1 MIRLIVADLARGFR
15 LWLGL
20 AAVSAAVG
28 AALTFAFGLAAQPRP
43 VEGDLDQL
51 FSSLSGTILIFTGI
65 VVLIVA
71 SSASVLVMNLRRR
84 SLALWQI
91 VGILPGQVFVVSV
104 MQVMLTALVGAVAG
118 GLLGLSMYVPLY
130 DYGLA
135 SMSEG
140 LPQPAIRLSSLAWAV
155 VTSVAVIVLAGLRGA
170 RSASR
175 TSPVRIL
182 REPEPVSTGWGRW
195 VRAAACALAVA
206 GTVALPLSMRGEG
219 HQSITGI
226 APLLPVLFAAAL
238 AVGGPLVYA
247 GVLRAWT
254 AVVPARF
261 TAWYLA
267 RNSAAARAS
276 ASTAAIG
283 PVMAAIAMVG
293 GLYAAGMT
301 LAVAPSNSWGD
312 FSIDPSQL
320 VLLFGAPLLVAIV
333 GAAGAVYTT
342 GSDRQ
347 RERALLTAA
356 GAAPGTLLRV
366 AVCEAVILVVTSVLL
381 AMAVIVLSVVLIA
394 TVVDASGIRLA
405 PAPIVIIGGSALDLI
420 VAATMIPALA
430 GRRMSV
436 MSALAAE

>member
-1 MIRLIVADLARGFR
+1 MIRLIITDLVSGFR

-20 AAVSAAVG
+20 AAVSAAVST
-28 AALTFAFGLAAQPRP
+28 ALTFAFGLAAQPRP
-43 VEGDLDQL
+43 ADGNLDQL
-51 FSSLSGTILIFTGI
+51 FSSLFGTILIFTGI

-91 VGILPGQVFVVSV
+91 VGILPGQVFLVSV
-104 MQVMLTALVGAVAG
+104 AQILLTALVGALVG
-118 GLLGLSMYVPLY
+118 GLLVLAIYAPVY
-130 DYGLA
+130 DYGL
-135 SMSEG
+135 STLGDG
-140 LPQPAIRLSSLAWAV
+140 LPQPVLQLSSVAWAV
-155 VTSVAVIVLAGLRGA
+155 GVTTGVIVLSGLRGA
-170 RSASR
+170 RAASR

-182 REPEPVSTGWGRW
+182 REPEPVPSGWGRW
-195 VRAAACALAVA
+195 ARAVVCVLAVA
-206 GTVALPLSMRGEG
+206 GTIALPLGMRGDG
-219 HQSITGI
+219 HRAITGL
-226 APLLPVLFAAAL
+226 APLLPALFAAAL

-254 AVVPARF
+254 ALVPARF

-267 RNSAAARAS
+267 RHSAVARAS

-283 PVMAAIAMVG
+283 PVMAAIALVG

-301 LAVAPSNSWGD
+301 LAAAPSNSWGD
-312 FSIDPSQL
+312 FSIDTSQL

-333 GAAGAVYTT
+333 GAAAAVYTT

-347 RERALLTAA
+347 RERTLLTAA

-366 AVCEAVILVVTSVLL
+366 AICEAAILVVTSVLL
-381 AMAVIVLSVVLIA
+381 AVAVIVLSVVLIGVA
-394 TVVDASGIRLA
+394 VGASGIRIA
-405 PAPIVIIGGSALDLI
+405 FGPIATIGASALVLI
-420 VAATMIPALA
+420 MAATVIPALS
-430 GRRMSV
+430 GRRVSV

>member
-1 MIRLIVADLARGFR
+1 MIRLVVADLARGFR

-20 AAVSAAVG
+20 AAVSAAVSS
-28 AALTFAFGLAAQPRP
+28 ALTFAFGLAAQPRP
-43 VEGDLDQL
+43 AGGNLDQL

-104 MQVMLTALVGAVAG
+104 VQVMLTALLGTLVG
-118 GLLGLSMYVPLY
+118 GLLGLLLYAPVY

-135 SMSEG
+135 TMGEG
-140 LPQPAIRLSSLAWAV
+140 LPRPAIQLPTFGWAV
-155 VTSVAVIVLAGLRGA
+155 AVTVALIVLAGVRGA

-182 REPEPVSTGWGRW
+182 RESEPVATGWGRW
-195 VRAAACALAVA
+195 LRAAACALAVV
-206 GTVALPLSMRGEG
+206 GTVALPLSMRGDG
-219 HQSITGI
+219 HQSITGM
-226 APLLPVLFAAAL
+226 APLLPALFAAAL
-238 AVGGPLVYA
+238 AIGGPLVYA

-254 AVVPARF
+254 ALVPARF

-283 PVMAAIAMVG
+283 PVMAAIALVG

-301 LAVAPSNSWGD
+301 LAAAPSNSWGE
-312 FSIDPSQL
+312 FSIDTSQL

-333 GAAGAVYTT
+333 GAAAAVYTT

-356 GAAPGTLLRV
+356 GAAPGTLVRV

-381 AMAVIVLSVVLIA
+381 ALTVIVVSVVLVA
-394 TVVDASGIRLA
+394 AAVGAPGIRLA
-405 PAPIVIIGGSALDLI
+405 VAPIAIIGGCALVLI
-420 VAATMIPALA
+420 VVATVIPALS
-430 GRRMSV
+430 GRRVGV

>member
-20 AAVSAAVG
+20 AAVSAAVST
-28 AALTFAFGLAAQPRP
+28 ALTFAFGLAAQPRP
-43 VEGDLDQL
+43 AGGSVDQM
-51 FSSLSGTILIFTGI
+51 FSSLFGTILIFTGI

-91 VGILPGQVFVVSV
+91 VGILPAQVFLVSV
-104 MQVMLTALVGAVAG
+104 VQVMLTAFVGALAG
-118 GLLGLSMYVPLY
+118 GLLGLGTYAAVY
-130 DYGLA
+130 DYGL
-135 SMSEG
+135 STLGGG
-140 LPQPAIRLSSLAWAV
+140 LPQPAIQPTSFAWAV
-155 VTSVAVIVLAGLRGA
+155 GVTVGVIALAGLRGA
-170 RSASR
+170 RTASR

-182 REPEPVSTGWGRW
+182 REPEPVPSNGGRW
-195 VRAAACALAVA
+195 VRAAVCALAVA
-206 GTVALPLSMRGEG
+206 GTIALPLSMRGDG
-219 HQSITGI
+219 HRAITGL
-226 APLLPVLFAAAL
+226 APLLPALFAGAL

-254 AVVPARF
+254 ALIPARF

-267 RNSAAARAS
+267 RHSAASRAS

-283 PVMAAIAMVG
+283 PVMAAIALVG
-293 GLYAAGMT
+293 GLYAAGVT
-301 LAVAPSNSWGD
+301 LAAAPSNSWGD

-333 GAAGAVYTT
+333 GAAAAVYTT

-347 RERALLTAA
+347 RERALLIAA

-366 AVCEAVILVVTSVLL
+366 AICEAVILVVTSVLL
-381 AMAVIVLSVVLIA
+381 ALAVIVLAVSLIA
-394 TVVDASGIRLA
+394 AAVGASGIRIA
-405 PAPIVIIGGSALDLI
+405 FGPIVMIGGSALVLI
-420 VAATMIPALA
+420 MVATVIPSLS
-430 GRRMSV
+430 GRRTSA

>member
-20 AAVSAAVG
+20 AAVSAAVST
-28 AALTFAFGLAAQPRP
+28 ALTFAFGLAAQPRP
-43 VEGDLDQL
+43 ADGSADQL
-51 FSSLSGTILIFTGI
+51 FSSLFGTILIFTGI

-91 VGILPGQVFVVSV
+91 VGILPGQIFLVSV
-104 MQVMLTALVGAVAG
+104 AQILLTALFGAVVG
-118 GLLGLSMYVPLY
+118 GLVGLAIYAPVY
-130 DYGLA
+130 DYGL
-135 SMSEG
+135 STLGEG
-140 LPQPAIRLSSLAWAV
+140 LPQPAIQLSSAAGAV
-155 VTSVAVIVLAGLRGA
+155 GVTAGVIVLAGLRGA
-170 RSASR
+170 RSAAR

-182 REPEPVSTGWGRW
+182 REPEPVPSGWGRW
-195 VRAAACALAVA
+195 VRAVVCALAIA
-206 GTVALPLSMRGEG
+206 GTVALPLSMRGDG
-219 HQSITGI
+219 HRSITGL
-226 APLLPVLFAAAL
+226 APLLPALFAAAL

-247 GVLRAWT
+247 GVLRTWT
-254 AVVPARF
+254 ALIPARF

-267 RNSAAARAS
+267 RHSAAARAS

-283 PVMAAIAMVG
+283 PVMAAIALVG

-301 LAVAPSNSWGD
+301 LAAAPSNSWGD
-312 FSIDPSQL
+312 FSIDTSQL

-333 GAAGAVYTT
+333 GAAAAVYTT
-342 GSDRQ
+342 GSARQ

-366 AVCEAVILVVTSVLL
+366 AICEAVILVVTSVLL
-381 AMAVIVLSVVLIA
+381 AVAVIVLSVVLIA
-394 TVVDASGIRLA
+394 VAVGAPGIRIA
-405 PAPIVIIGGSALDLI
+405 FGPIAMIGASALVLI
-420 VAATMIPALA
+420 VVATIVPALS
-430 GRRMSV
+430 GRRGSV